1 MYKQCFKES
10 GGEQRMSDAVIV
22 AIITGTMTLIGV
34 IISTWSSNRSISKD
48 LNDIKEEN
56 KHQSLD
62 ILRLTVMSRDMPI
75 SERLIAGKKYLSR
88 GGNGDVKKYY
98 EQLVKEHTK

>member
-1 MYKQCFKES
+1 
-10 GGEQRMSDAVIV
+10 MSDAVIV

-62 ILRLTVMSRDMPI
+62 ILRLTVMSRAMPI
-75 SERLIAGKKYLSR
+75 SERLIAGKKYLGR
-88 GGNGDVKKYY
+88 GGIGVVNKYY

>member
-1 MYKQCFKES
+1 
-10 GGEQRMSDAVIV
+10 MSDAVIV

-62 ILRLTVMSRDMPI
+62 ILRLTVMSSDMPI

>member
-1 MYKQCFKES
+1 
-10 GGEQRMSDAVIV
+10 MSDAVIV

-62 ILRLTVMSRDMPI
+62 ILRLTVMSGDMPI